1 MQTDL
6 DRTAKVE
13 FFLDGEP
20 RMYALRRLYHVPRA
34 GDNCVLPEAARDTIR
49 PVLSVTWC
57 MDEGATERGVKVQVV
72 LGDRISW
79 R

>member
-13 FFLDGEP
+13 FWVEGEL
-20 RMYALRRLYHVPRA
+20 RMYALRRMYYVPRQ
-34 GDNCVLPEAARDTIR
+34 GDNCVVMDMGR

-57 MDEGATERGVKVQVV
+57 LDEDAKERGVKVKVL
-72 LGDRISW
+72 LGDEL
-79 R
+79 